1 MKSTQIKSG
10 IFVIVVAV
18 VAAFALMSAA
28 SSGGVSTARSK
39 LTIVAPA
46 APGGGWDG
54 FSREAQAVMR
64 ANGIVSNPQV
74 VNIPGAGGTIGLS
87 QFVQEVGREDMLL
100 TTGGVMVGAIELANN
115 EESFAD
121 VTPIARL
128 ADDYSVLVVPADSE
142 FQTLQDFLL
151 AWEENPGHNSISG
164 GSLGSI
170 DHLLSGLLAQ
180 ARGVDPST
188 VNYIAYSGG
197 GEALNSLLAH
207 TTKAG
212 ISGYNE
218 VKDQIE
224 AGTLR
229 ALAISSET
237 RLEGDNVP
245 TFIEQ
250 GVDVSMSNWR
260 GFVAPP
266 GISEEAKNELQK
278 IVDELRSEPEWQDAI
293 ERNSW
298 VDTYQV
304 GEDFELFIEEE
315 VATAKQIVKE
325 LGL

>member
-1 MKSTQIKSG
+1 MKTSQLRGG
-10 IFVIVVAV
+10 IFAVVVAV
-18 VAAFALMSAA
+18 VAVFALMSAA
-28 SSGGVSTARSK
+28 SSGGISTARSK

-64 ANGIVSNPQV
+64 ESGIVTNPQV

-87 QFVQEVGREDMLL
+87 QFAQEVGREDMLL
-100 TTGGVMVGAIELANN
+100 TTGGVMVGAIELAEN
-115 EESFAD
+115 EESFDD

-128 ADDYSVLVVPADSE
+128 ADDYSVLVVPADSP
-142 FQTLQDFLL
+142 FQTLEDFLV
-151 AWEENPGHNSISG
+151 AWETNPGENSISG

-180 ARGVDPST
+180 ARGIKPSD

-207 TTKAG
+207 TTAAG

-229 ALAISSET
+229 ALGISSEK
-237 RLEGDNVP
+237 RLEGDDVP
-245 TFIEQ
+245 TFMEQ

-266 GISEEAKNELQK
+266 GISEEAKQELMDIVAELQE
-278 IVDELRSEPEWQDAI
+278 DPAWQDAI
-293 ERNSW
+293 KRNSW

-304 GEDFELFIEEE
+304 GDDFDQFIDEE
-315 VATAKQIVKE
+315 VATAQQIVKE

>member
-1 MKSTQIKSG
+1 MNASHLRTG
-10 IFVIVVAV
+10 IFAVVVAV

-28 SSGGVSTARSK
+28 SSGGISTARSK

-64 ANGIVSNPQV
+64 EGGIVTNPQV

-87 QFVQEVGREDMLL
+87 QFIQEVGREDMLL
-100 TTGGVMVGAIELANN
+100 TTGGVMVGAIELARN
-115 EESFAD
+115 EESFDD
-121 VTPIARL
+121 VTPIGRL
-128 ADDYSVLVVPADSE
+128 ADDYSVLVVPADSP
-142 FQTLQDFLL
+142 FQTLEDFLV
-151 AWEENPGHNSISG
+151 AWEANPGQNSISG

-180 ARGVDPST
+180 ARGIEPSA

-197 GEALNSLLAH
+197 GEALNALLAH
-207 TTKAG
+207 TTSAG

-266 GISEEAKNELQK
+266 GISEEAKQELMD
-278 IVDELRSEPEWQDAI
+278 IVAELHAQPAWQEAVQ
-293 ERNSW
+293 RNSW

-304 GEDFELFIEEE
+304 GAEFEQFIGEE
-315 VATAKQIVKE
+315 VTTARQIVKE